1 MNNLTQEQYKCGH
14 CGHIGRRRTNGFA
27 GGWCAK
33 CEMNDKL
40 TKVQPKLTQE
50 QVSELSDKDLN
61 KRVARFFAFYYVGQN
76 RCLTAGGD
84 YIDLPD
90 YCNNWNDL
98 MPLVVE
104 LQLEQE
110 YSEAGLTVSYF
121 ELEVHTFDS
130 DFKTVKSPQ
139 RALSECLFLVL
150 QEKAN
155 NE

>member
-98 MPLVVE
+98 MPLVIEHEIAFNPIDRPALFWV
-104 LQLEQE
+104 
-110 YSEAGLTVSYF
+110 AGSNSY
-121 ELEVHTFDS
+121 HPT
-130 DFKTVKSPQ
+130 KNKIPQ
-139 RALSECLFLVL
+139 RALAECLFLVL